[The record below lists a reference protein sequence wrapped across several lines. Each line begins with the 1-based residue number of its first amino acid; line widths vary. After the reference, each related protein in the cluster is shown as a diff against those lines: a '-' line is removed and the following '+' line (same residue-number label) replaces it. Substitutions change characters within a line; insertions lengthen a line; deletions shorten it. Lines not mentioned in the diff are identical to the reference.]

1 MKIVFNKN
9 GGRVTMSQEEGVAL
23 RNKIINDLT
32 WQKYLSEA
40 SNYNQ
45 RSSSNVDTDTFV
57 WKSGFDAAE
66 EHNDVVYLFNK
77 GKYWCRGV
85 VVMERSGDI
94 KVFAEDDD
102 KNTLSGHRVY
112 IEDGDV
118 LYTDKDEAL
127 QNSSNNDEDSFRE
140 VKSDLENA
148 YNNFKDNVQ
157 KAGTVVGGLLKE
169 LADAANSIASDVVTK
184 VSEHVENV
192 IEDFEA
198 KKNNSED
205 ETSSDNEKNEKEST
219 INKTNQF
226 HQIIYLKARLASLNK
241 KKTDVEVEIEKIKK
255 QIDDLEKESV

>member
-40 SNYNQ
+40 SHYIQ
-45 RSSSNVDTDTFV
+45 RNRSNSDMDTFM
-57 WKSGFDAAE
+57 WKSGFDVAE

-77 GKYWCRGV
+77 DKYWCRGV
-85 VVMERSGDI
+85 VVMEKSGDI

-118 LYTDKDEAL
+118 LYTNKDEAL

-140 VKSDLENA
+140 VKSNFENT

-169 LADAANSIASDVVTK
+169 LADTANSIASDVATK

-192 IEDFEA
+192 IDERIPYRIHSFWCIFSEKDEA
-198 KKNNSED
+198 
-205 ETSSDNEKNEKEST
+205 
-219 INKTNQF
+219 
-226 HQIIYLKARLASLNK
+226 
-241 KKTDVEVEIEKIKK
+241 
-255 QIDDLEKESV
+255 

>member
-40 SNYNQ
+40 SHYIQ
-45 RSSSNVDTDTFV
+45 RSRSNIDTDTFV
-57 WKSGFDAAE
+57 WKSGFDVAE
-66 EHNDVVYLFNK
+66 EHNDAVYLFNK
-77 GKYWCRGV
+77 DKYWCRGV
-85 VVMERSGDI
+85 VVMEKSGDI

-102 KNTLSGHRVY
+102 KNTLSDHRVY

-118 LYTDKDEAL
+118 LYTNKVEAL
-127 QNSSNNDEDSFRE
+127 QNSSNNNEDSFRE

-169 LADAANSIASDVVTK
+169 LADTANSIASGVAEK
-184 VSEHVENV
+184 VSEHMENV
-192 IEDFEA
+192 MNELEA
-198 KKNNSED
+198 KKNNSKD
-205 ETSSDNEKNEKEST
+205 ETSSDNETNEKES
-219 INKTNQF
+219 IIDKTNRF
-226 HQIIYLKARLASLNK
+226 YKIINLKSRLTSLK
-241 KKTDVEVEIEKIKK
+241 KKKSDIEIEIEKIKK

>member
-9 GGRVTMSQEEGVAL
+9 DGHVTMSREEGVAL

-32 WQKYLSEA
+32 WQKYLSDA
-40 SNYNQ
+40 SHYIQ
-45 RSSSNVDTDTFV
+45 RNCSNSDTDTFV
-57 WKSGFDAAE
+57 WKSGFDVAE

-77 GKYWCRGV
+77 DKYWCRGV
-85 VVMERSGDI
+85 VVMEKSGAI
-94 KVFAEDDD
+94 KVFAEFDG

-169 LADAANSIASDVVTK
+169 LAEAANSVASDVATK
-184 VSEHVENV
+184 VSEHMDE
-192 IEDFEA
+192 FEA
-198 KKNNSED
+198 KKNTSKD
-205 ETSSDNEKNEKEST
+205 ETSSDNETNEKDSVIDKT
-219 INKTNQF
+219 IRF
-226 HQIIYLKARLASLNK
+226 YQIIHLKSRLASLNK

-255 QIDDLEKESV
+255 QIDALEKESV

>member
-9 GGRVTMSQEEGVAL
+9 GGHVMMSREEGVAL

-32 WQKYLSEA
+32 WQKYLSDA
-40 SNYNQ
+40 SHYIK
-45 RSSSNVDTDTFV
+45 RSRSNIDTDTFV
-57 WKSGFDAAE
+57 WKSGFDVAD

-77 GKYWCRGV
+77 DKYWCRGV
-85 VVMERSGDI
+85 VVMEKSGAI
-94 KVFAEDDD
+94 KVFAECDG

-127 QNSSNNDEDSFRE
+127 QNSSNDEDSFRE

-148 YNNFKDNVQ
+148 YDNFKDNVQ

-169 LADAANSIASDVVTK
+169 LAEAANSVASDVAEK
-184 VSEHVENV
+184 VSEHM
-192 IEDFEA
+192 DKFEA
-198 KKNNSED
+198 KKNTSKD
-205 ETSSDNEKNEKEST
+205 ETSSDNETNEKDSVIDKT
-219 INKTNQF
+219 IRF
-226 HQIIYLKARLASLNK
+226 YQIIHLKSRLASLNK
-241 KKTDVEVEIEKIKK
+241 KKTDVEVEIEKVKK

>member
-9 GGRVTMSQEEGVAL
+9 GGRVTMSREEGVAL

-40 SNYNQ
+40 SHYIQ
-45 RSSSNVDTDTFV
+45 RNRSNSDTDTFV
-57 WKSGFDAAE
+57 WKSGFDVAE

-77 GKYWCRGV
+77 DKYWCRAV
-85 VVMERSGDI
+85 VVMEKSGAI
-94 KVFAEDDD
+94 KVFAECDD

-118 LYTDKDEAL
+118 LYTDKDEAI
-127 QNSSNNDEDSFRE
+127 QNSRNDEDSFRE

-157 KAGTVVGGLLKE
+157 KAGTVVGELLKE
-169 LADAANSIASDVVTK
+169 LADAANSIASDVAEK

-192 IEDFEA
+192 MDDFGA
-198 KKNNSED
+198 KKNNSKD
-205 ETSSDNEKNEKEST
+205 ETSSDNEKNENESVIGKT
-219 INKTNQF
+219 IRIY
-226 HQIIYLKARLASLNK
+226 QIINLKSRLASLNK
-241 KKTDVEVEIEKIKK
+241 KKTEVEVEIEKIKK

>member
-40 SNYNQ
+40 SHYIQ
-45 RSSSNVDTDTFV
+45 RSRSNIDTDTFV
-57 WKSGFDAAE
+57 WKSGFDVAE
-66 EHNDVVYLFNK
+66 EHNDAVYLFNK
-77 GKYWCRGV
+77 DKYWCRGV
-85 VVMERSGDI
+85 VVMEKSGDI
-94 KVFAEDDD
+94 KIFAEDDD

-118 LYTDKDEAL
+118 LYTNKDEAL

-169 LADAANSIASDVVTK
+169 LADTANSIASDVATK

-192 IEDFEA
+192 IDEFEA
-198 KKNNSED
+198 KKYNSKD
-205 ETSSDNEKNEKEST
+205 ETSSDNEMNEKDSVIDKT
-219 INKTNQF
+219 IRF
-226 HQIIYLKARLASLNK
+226 YQIIHLKSRLASLNK
-241 KKTDVEVEIEKIKK
+241 KKSDIEIDIEKVKK
-255 QIDDLEKESV
+255 QIDALEKESV

>member
-40 SNYNQ
+40 SHYIQ
-45 RSSSNVDTDTFV
+45 RSRSNIDTDTFV
-57 WKSGFDAAE
+57 WKSGFDVAE

-77 GKYWCRGV
+77 DKYWCRGV
-85 VVMERSGDI
+85 VVMEKSGDI
-94 KVFAEDDD
+94 KIFAEDDD

-118 LYTDKDEAL
+118 LYTNKVEAL
-127 QNSSNNDEDSFRE
+127 QNSSNNEDSFRE

-157 KAGTVVGGLLKE
+157 KAGTVVGGILKE
-169 LADAANSIASDVVTK
+169 LADTANSIASDVATK
-184 VSEHVENV
+184 VSEHMENV
-192 IEDFEA
+192 MDELET
-198 KKNNSED
+198 KKNNSKD
-205 ETSSDNEKNEKEST
+205 ETSSDNETNEKES
-219 INKTNQF
+219 IIDKTNRF
-226 HQIIYLKARLASLNK
+226 YKIINLKARLTSLNK
-241 KKTDVEVEIEKIKK
+241 KKADVEIEIEKIKK
-255 QIDDLEKESV
+255 QIDNLEKESV